1 MVARIE
7 EKGPKY
13 FEGKLQLRNPTPE
26 LMRYVRKKIAQN
38 KLVWIAKEEKARNG
52 IDFWMS
58 SNRFMLDL
66 GNKLKKRFAGI
77 LKTSKKL
84 HTQHKITSKL
94 LYRVTVLFKC
104 LKFQRGDIIIVNG
117 EELKVMDISK
127 QVRIKNL
134 TTGKKERWKPEVLE
148 RYVKQE

>member
-1 MVARIE
+1 MMVAKIE

-26 LMRYVRKKIAQN
+26 VLNYVYKKIAQD
-38 KLVWIAKEEKARNG
+38 KHVWIAKEEKTKNG
-52 IDFWMS
+52 IDLWMS
-58 SNRFMLDL
+58 SNKFMLDL
-66 GNKLKKRFAGI
+66 GKKLKKRFAGV

-104 LKFQRGDIIIVNG
+104 LKFQKGDIIEVDG
-117 EELKVMDISK
+117 EQLKVVEIGT
-127 QVRIKNL
+127 QVRVKNL
-134 TTGKKERWKPEVLE
+134 TTGKKERWDPEVLE
-148 RYVKQE
+148 RYVK

>member
-26 LMRYVRKKIAQN
+26 VVNYVRKKIAQD
-38 KLVWIAKEEKARNG
+38 KHVWIAKEEKAKNG
-52 IDFWMS
+52 IDLWLS
-58 SNRFMLDL
+58 SNKFLLDL
-66 GNKLKKRFAGI
+66 GKKLKKRFAGI

-94 LYRVTVLFKC
+94 LYRVTVLFRC
-104 LKFQRGDIIIVNG
+104 LDFRKGDIIEVNG
-117 EELKVMDISK
+117 EKLKVMDISK
-127 QVRIKNL
+127 QVMVKNL
-134 TTGKKERWKPEVLE
+134 STGKKERWKPEVLE
-148 RYVKQE
+148 RYVR

>member
-26 LMRYVRKKIAQN
+26 VLNYVRKKIAQD
-38 KLVWIAKEEKARNG
+38 KYVWVAKEEKVKNG
-52 IDFWMS
+52 IDLWMS
-58 SNRFMLDL
+58 SNKFMLDL
-66 GNKLKKRFAGI
+66 GKKLKKRFAGV

-104 LKFQRGDIIIVNG
+104 LNFKRGDIIEVNG
-117 EELKVMDISK
+117 EQLKIIDISK
-127 QVRIKNL
+127 QVMVKNL

-148 RYVKQE
+148 RYVK

>member
-26 LMRYVRKKIAQN
+26 VINYVRKKIAQD
-38 KLVWIAKEEKARNG
+38 KHVWIAKEEKAKNG
-52 IDFWMS
+52 IDLWMS
-58 SNRFMLDL
+58 SNKFLLDI
-66 GNKLKKRFAGI
+66 GKKLKKRFAGI

-94 LYRVTVLFKC
+94 LYRVTVLFRC
-104 LKFQRGDIIIVNG
+104 LDFKRGDIIEVNG
-117 EELKVMDISK
+117 EQLKVLDISK
-127 QVRIKNL
+127 QVMVKNL
-134 TTGKKERWKPEVLE
+134 STGKKERWKPEVLE
-148 RYVKQE
+148 RYVK